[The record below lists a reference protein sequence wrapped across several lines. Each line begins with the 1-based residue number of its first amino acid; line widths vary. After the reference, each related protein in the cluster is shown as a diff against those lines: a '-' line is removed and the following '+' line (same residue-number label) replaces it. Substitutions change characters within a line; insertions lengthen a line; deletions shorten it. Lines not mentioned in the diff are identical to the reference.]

1 MMNHLRWV
9 LGAMLVCGAAPTAAE
24 TLTVVGSNPAG
35 NGNINDLISI
45 AVDRF
50 QGEDGSALSQALES
64 ELTGV
69 RFGGQPYFRVV
80 APESGVATDALVTG
94 SVRTGVEETGT
105 TEKRK
110 RCIEQ
115 DPADKNKCLKEEEYD
130 MRCRRRVATISTNVR
145 LVAMGD
151 GSVRY
156 TRPLTARDEQTFCP
170 DRKANR
176 TVEAFIDTTLGEQV
190 RAIRYDLA
198 PTGFSDNVRVDENR
212 KGLPKPAADAFKNA
226 IRQTKSDQ
234 AGACDSWA
242 AIARDAEPT
251 AALAFNLGLCAEAR
265 RDFTAAIDWYG
276 QAQRLGSKNR
286 DIGEGLARIDRH
298 RRALA
303 DWEARKALI
312 AGR

>member
-1 MMNHLRWV
+1 MSHFRWMLAAV
-9 LGAMLVCGAAPTAAE
+9 LICGAAPVAAE
-24 TLTVVGSNPAG
+24 TLTVTGSNPAG

-50 QGEDGSALSQALES
+50 EGEDGSALSQALEA
-64 ELTGV
+64 ELAGV

-80 APESGVATDALVTG
+80 APESGVAADALVTG
-94 SVRTGVEETGT
+94 SVRTGVEETAT
-105 TEKRK
+105 TEKRT

-156 TRPLTARDEQTFCP
+156 TRPLSARDEQVFCP
-170 DRKANR
+170 DRKASR
-176 TVEAFIDTTLGEQV
+176 TVEAFVDTTLQAQV
-190 RAIRYDLA
+190 RTIRYDLA
-198 PTGFSDNVRVDENR
+198 PAGFSDNVRVDENR
-212 KGLPKPAADAFKNA
+212 KGLPKAASEAFKDA
-226 IRQTKSDQ
+226 IRQTKNDQ

-286 DIGEGLARIDRH
+286 DIGEGLARIGRH

-303 DWEARKALI
+303 DWDARQAVM
-312 AGR
+312 AGQ

>member
-1 MMNHLRWV
+1 MGQLRWM
-9 LGAMLVCGAAPTAAE
+9 LGAALICAAMPAAAE
-24 TLTVVGSNPAG
+24 TLTVSGTYPAG
-35 NGNINDLISI
+35 NGQVNDLISI

-50 QGEDGSALSQALES
+50 EGEDGSALSQALER
-64 ELTGV
+64 ELTAV
-69 RFGGQPYFRVV
+69 RFSGQPYFRVV
-80 APESGVATDALVTG
+80 APEAGVPTDALVTG
-94 SVRTGVEETGT
+94 NIRTGVEESGY

-110 RCIEQ
+110 RCVEQ

-130 MRCRRRVATISTNVR
+130 LRCRRRVATVNTNVR

-151 GSVRY
+151 GSIRY
-156 TRPLTARDEQTFCP
+156 TRPLSARDEQTWCP

-176 TVEAFIDTTLGEQV
+176 TVEAFVDQTLEAQV
-190 RAIRYDLA
+190 RTIRHDLA
-198 PTGFSDNVRVDENR
+198 PSGFSDNVRVDENR
-212 KGLPKPAADAFKNA
+212 KGL
-226 IRQTKSDQ
+226 TKSDQ

-242 AIARDAEPT
+242 SIARDAEPT

-286 DIGEGLARIDRH
+286 DIGAGLTRIDRH

-303 DWEARKALI
+303 DWDARQELLA
-312 AGR
+312 RR

>member
-1 MMNHLRWV
+1 MSHFRWM
-9 LGAMLVCGAAPTAAE
+9 LGAMLACGAMPAAAE
-24 TLTVVGSNPAG
+24 TLTVTGSYPAG

-50 QGEDGSALSQALES
+50 EGEDGGVLSQALEG

-80 APESGVATDALVTG
+80 APESGVPTDALVTG
-94 SVRTGVEETGT
+94 NVRVGVDETGT

-110 RCIEQ
+110 RCVEQ
-115 DPADKNKCLKEEEYD
+115 DPADKNKCLREEEYD
-130 MRCRRRVATISTNVR
+130 LRCRRRIATVSTNVR

-156 TRPLTARDEQTFCP
+156 TRPLSARDEQTFCP
-170 DRKANR
+170 DLKANR
-176 TVEAFIDTTLGEQV
+176 TVDAFVDQTLQSQV
-190 RAIRYDLA
+190 RTIRYDLA
-198 PTGFSDNVRVDENR
+198 PSGFSDNVRVDENR
-212 KGLPKPAADAFKNA
+212 KGLPKAAADAFKNA

-234 AGACDSWA
+234 AGACDSWT

-286 DIGEGLARIDRH
+286 DIGEGLTRIDRH

-303 DWEARKALI
+303 DWDARRALL
-312 AGR
+312 GER

>member
-1 MMNHLRWV
+1 MGQLRWM
-9 LGAMLVCGAAPTAAE
+9 LGAALVCAAMPAAAE
-24 TLTVVGSNPAG
+24 TLTVSGSYPAG

-50 QGEDGSALSQALES
+50 EGEDGSALSQALEG

-80 APESGVATDALVTG
+80 APESGVPTDALVTG
-94 SVRTGVEETGT
+94 NIRTGVEESGY

-110 RCIEQ
+110 RCVEQ

-130 MRCRRRVATISTNVR
+130 LRCRRRVATVSTNVR

-151 GSVRY
+151 GSIRY
-156 TRPLTARDEQTFCP
+156 TRPLTARDEQTYCP

-176 TVEAFIDTTLGEQV
+176 TVEAFVDQTIDAQV
-190 RAIRYDLA
+190 RTIRYDLA
-198 PTGFSDNVRVDENR
+198 PSGFSDNVRVDENR
-212 KGLPKPAADAFKNA
+212 KGLPKDAAEAFKNA

-242 AIARDAEPT
+242 AIARGAEPT

-286 DIGEGLARIDRH
+286 DIGEGLKRIDRH

-303 DWEARKALI
+303 DWDARQELL

>member
-1 MMNHLRWV
+1 MGQLRWM
-9 LGAMLVCGAAPTAAE
+9 LGAALICAAMPVAAE
-24 TLTVVGSNPAG
+24 TLTVSGTYPAG
-35 NGNINDLISI
+35 NGQVNDLISI

-50 QGEDGSALSQALES
+50 EGEDGSALSQALER
-64 ELTGV
+64 ELTAV
-69 RFGGQPYFRVV
+69 RFSGQPYFRVV
-80 APESGVATDALVTG
+80 APEAGVPTDALVTG
-94 SVRTGVEETGT
+94 NIRTAVEESGY

-110 RCIEQ
+110 RCVEQ

-130 MRCRRRVATISTNVR
+130 LRCRRVATVNTNVR

-151 GSVRY
+151 GSIRY
-156 TRPLTARDEQTFCP
+156 TRPLSARDEQTWCP

-176 TVEAFIDTTLGEQV
+176 TVEAFVDQTLEAQV
-190 RAIRYDLA
+190 RTIRHDLA
-198 PTGFSDNVRVDENR
+198 PSGFSDNVRVDENR
-212 KGLPKPAADAFKNA
+212 KGLPKAAAEAFKIA

-242 AIARDAEPT
+242 SIARDAEPT

-286 DIGEGLARIDRH
+286 DIGAGLTRIDRH

-303 DWEARKALI
+303 DWDARQELLA
-312 AGR
+312 RR

>member
-1 MMNHLRWV
+1 MSHFRWMLAAV
-9 LGAMLVCGAAPTAAE
+9 LVCGAAPAAAE
-24 TLTVVGSNPAG
+24 TLTVTGSNPAG

-50 QGEDGSALSQALES
+50 EGEDGSALSQALEA
-64 ELTGV
+64 ELAGV

-94 SVRTGVEETGT
+94 SVRTGVEETAT
-105 TEKRK
+105 TEKRT

-156 TRPLTARDEQTFCP
+156 TRPLSARDEQVFCP
-170 DRKANR
+170 DRKASR
-176 TVEAFIDTTLGEQV
+176 TVEAFVDTTLQAQV
-190 RAIRYDLA
+190 RTIRYDLA
-198 PTGFSDNVRVDENR
+198 PAGFSDNVRVDENR
-212 KGLPKPAADAFKNA
+212 KGLPKAASEAFKEA
-226 IRQTKSDQ
+226 IRQTKGDQ

-286 DIGEGLARIDRH
+286 DIGEGLARIGRH

-303 DWEARKALI
+303 DWDARQAFM
-312 AGR
+312 AGQ